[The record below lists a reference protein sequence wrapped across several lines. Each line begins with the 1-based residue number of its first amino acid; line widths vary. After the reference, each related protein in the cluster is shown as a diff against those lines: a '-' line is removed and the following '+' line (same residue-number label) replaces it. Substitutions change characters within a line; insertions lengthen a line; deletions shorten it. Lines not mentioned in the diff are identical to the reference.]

1 MSFNT
6 IAGLAATQ
14 TPTNQDCGTCLPN
27 LIDGC
32 MENPNGSS
40 RQMRH
45 QPYERFDSFYEG
57 PSCQHQLALGFSR
70 WERPDDQKTSTWML
84 LVTNTANTI
93 GSPAILFGGSL
104 LSGFVQQF
112 GTHTL
117 EFSLK
122 TTFINP
128 RSKS

>member
-1 MSFNT
+1 MAAWKVQMAHQGRCDINPTSASTASMKAPAASINSPLDFHDGNAPT
-6 IAGLAATQ
+6 IKKHRL
-14 TPTNQDCGTCLPN
+14 
-27 LIDGC
+27 GC
-32 MENPNGSS
+32 
-40 RQMRH
+40 
-45 QPYERFDSFYEG
+45 Y
-57 PSCQHQLALGFSR
+57 
-70 WERPDDQKTSTWML
+70 

-104 LSGFVQQF
+104 LTGFVQQF
-112 GTHTL
+112 GTHFH